1 MRRALGLLLITA
13 ATFLLVTAAA
23 RTEQGYR
30 WHIPAWLPP
39 PLVPDDNPMAEAKVE
54 LGRRLFYD
62 PRLSADGTMSCAS
75 CHEQARAFADARPT
89 PSGVTGEA
97 HPRNAMSLANAG
109 YLPVLTWANPLLT
122 RLEQQA
128 LVPMF
133 GESPVEMGMAGRE
146 QALFDRLRHEPVYPP
161 LFRAAFPEREGV
173 IDLGTITKA
182 LAAFQRALVSAGS
195 PYDRYRYGGEPNAIS
210 ASAKRGEAL
219 FFSERLECFHCHG
232 GVHLTDSLVHARKPF
247 AEYAFHNTGLYDRD
261 GKGAYPADN
270 TGLLEHTGRAEDMG
284 RFRTPSLRNV
294 ELTAPYMHDG
304 SIATLEEVVA
314 HYEAGGRARG
324 PNTSS
329 FLPGFRLSAGEHQD
343 LVAFLKSLT
352 DRDFVS
358 DPRFADPWKA
368 SP

>member
-1 MRRALGLLLITA
+1 MRRALGLLLIAA

-30 WHIPAWLPP
+30 WHTPAWLPP
-39 PLVPDDNPMAEAKVE
+39 PLVPDDNPMSEAKVE

-89 PSGVTGEA
+89 PSGVTGDV